1 MAVMIPDTP
10 VDFNKSQGEQEI
22 FNALKE
28 LEDSC
33 YVFHSVRWMAN
44 HKSQVKLVQGEAD
57 FVIFNPENGL
67 LVIEVKSGFIRCSGR
82 CWYQTNRAT
91 GVEYEIQDPEAQA
104 NRSRFELIARLR
116 DRLAIGET
124 CFVGYA
130 VWFPS
135 GKFNKNILPLNYP
148 EGIVLD
154 IDSLLNPKEAIAKV
168 YEWWK
173 NKSLISHK
181 LSDTGIQKV
190 LELIAPTFS
199 VIPSLRASFEK
210 WDRQFIQMTKQQA
223 SILDFLDEQDSGVIT
238 GAAGTGKTVIG
249 LEKAR
254 RLTEQGENVLFL
266 CFNSTLKNFLQSKH
280 GLTVA
285 DFHTFHSLARKFI
298 GNNYQ
303 SFKDLEIQFLGWLS
317 DSQNFWPYHHL
328 IVDEGQ
334 DLESEW
340 LDCLIKRTEGCRY
353 VFYDKNQL
361 IFRKELPSWIENS
374 QCKLVLNRNCR
385 NTLQI
390 SKTAYRFVNS
400 LSSNFDDLA
409 QGTKASLYECSDS
422 YSVLNILSKLIK
434 HLTEQ
439 NAVQSQDIAILT
451 METEQKSVLA
461 NVQNIESLFL
471 SPFFEI
477 DKICFTSVRKFKGME
492 AKVVFLVDVSLKEFL
507 TTEFLQ
513 RLYIGCSR
521 ATHELHILFNDVNA
535 DNLYLAIESLLPRTK
550 LRRNK
555 KNLENLLNANWSKE

>member
-1 MAVMIPDTP
+1 M
-10 VDFNKSQGEQEI
+10 
-22 FNALKE
+22 
-28 LEDSC
+28 
-33 YVFHSVRWMAN
+33 
-44 HKSQVKLVQGEAD
+44 
-57 FVIFNPENGL
+57 
-67 LVIEVKSGFIRCSGR
+67 
-82 CWYQTNRAT
+82 
-91 GVEYEIQDPEAQA
+91 
-104 NRSRFELIARLR
+104 
-116 DRLAIGET
+116 
-124 CFVGYA
+124 
-130 VWFPS
+130 
-135 GKFNKNILPLNYP
+135 
-148 EGIVLD
+148 
-154 IDSLLNPKEAIAKV
+154 
-168 YEWWK
+168 
-173 NKSLISHK
+173 
-181 LSDTGIQKV
+181 
-190 LELIAPTFS
+190 
-199 VIPSLRASFEK
+199 
-210 WDRQFIQMTKQQA
+210 
-223 SILDFLDEQDSGVIT
+223 
-238 GAAGTGKTVIG
+238 
-249 LEKAR
+249 
-254 RLTEQGENVLFL
+254 
-266 CFNSTLKNFLQSKH
+266 
-280 GLTVA
+280 
-285 DFHTFHSLARKFI
+285 
-298 GNNYQ
+298 
-303 SFKDLEIQFLGWLS
+303 GWLS

-409 QGTKASLYECSDS
+409 QDTKASLYKCSNL
-422 YSVLNILSKLIK
+422 YSVLKILSKLIK

-461 NVQNIESLFL
+461 NVQNIESFFL

-535 DNLYLAIESLLPRTK
+535 DNLYLAIESLLPGTK
-550 LRRNK
+550 LRRNE